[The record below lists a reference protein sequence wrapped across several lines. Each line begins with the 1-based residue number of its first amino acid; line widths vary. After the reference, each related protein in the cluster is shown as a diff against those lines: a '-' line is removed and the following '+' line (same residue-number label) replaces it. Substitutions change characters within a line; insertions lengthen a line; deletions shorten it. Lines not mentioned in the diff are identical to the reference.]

1 MDEQR
6 WVEGRGIEV
15 TGRGVVAGTP
25 DVVRVRTA
33 VSALRPTVAQAV
45 ADADAAVRR
54 VREALAAHGVAG
66 RDASTAGLTVAAE
79 QVWDQNT
86 GVARVVGY
94 RSRHDLAVTVRDL
107 SALGAVL
114 GEALLAGGDEAV
126 LDSVGFE
133 VDDETPLRALARELA
148 WRDAL
153 ARGSQLAA
161 LAGRSTGALLDLVEA
176 PYGGAPVQTY
186 APAALKAGGAD
197 LAVEPG
203 SVLVEVVLTARWSV
217 V

>member
-6 WVEGRGIEV
+6 WADGRGIEV
-15 TGRGVVAGTP
+15 TGRGVVSATP
-25 DVVRVRTA
+25 DVVRVRMA
-33 VSALRPTVAQAV
+33 ASALRPAVADAV

-54 VREALAAHGVAG
+54 IREALAARGVTG
-66 RDASTAGLTVAAE
+66 PDAATAGLTVAAE
-79 QVWDQNT
+79 QAWDQST

-176 PYGGAPVQTY
+176 QAYGGPVQTY

-217 V
+217 A